1 MYMGEYK
8 LVSVKSSSK
17 SGKKLMATFKNK
29 KTGRESTT
37 HFGAAGMDDYTI
49 KKDKQQRSR
58 YRDRHRGDNLTNPRS
73 AGALSWNIL
82 WGNSTS
88 KRANIASYKRK
99 FGL

>member
-1 MYMGEYK
+1 MGEYS
-8 LVSVKSSSK
+8 LVSIKSSTK

-29 KTGRESTT
+29 KTGRESVT
-37 HFGAAGMDDYTI
+37 HFGASGMDDYTI
-49 KKDKQQRSR
+49 KKDKEQRAR
-58 YRDRHRGDNLTNPRS
+58 YRARHKGDNLSNPRS

-88 KRANIASYKRK
+88 RTANKASYKSK

>member
-1 MYMGEYK
+1 MGEYK
-8 LVSVKSSSK
+8 LVSIRPSSK
-17 SGKKLMATFKNK
+17 ASKKMMATFKNK

-37 HFGAAGMDDYTI
+37 HFGAKGMDDYTI
-49 KKDKQQRSR
+49 KKDKSQRAR

-73 AGALSWNIL
+73 PGALSWNVL